1 MSKLPIPDMK
11 LLLVAGVWTIYYK
24 GQEYIRL
31 LDATSR
37 ADAEQQVSDMLWAIQ
52 SATNDQAARSTSTV
66 LKRYSFSE

>member
-1 MSKLPIPDMK
+1 MSILPIPDMQ

-24 GQEYIRL
+24 GQEYLRL

-37 ADAEQQVSDMLWAIQ
+37 ADAEQQMSEMLWAVQ
-52 SATNDQAARSTSTV
+52 SATNNEAARSTSAV